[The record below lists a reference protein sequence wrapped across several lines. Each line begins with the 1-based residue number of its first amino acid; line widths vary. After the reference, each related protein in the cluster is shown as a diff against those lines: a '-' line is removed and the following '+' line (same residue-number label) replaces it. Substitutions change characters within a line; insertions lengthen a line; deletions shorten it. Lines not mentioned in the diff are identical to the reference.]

1 MRSLA
6 GALNDFTSTNSYH
19 NVMGRDGW
27 LDKHA
32 RFVARVLFYA
42 AAAASIAAIFLVP
55 PAFFATSS
63 LVCLALF
70 TTCLAHR
77 RDMNCFGQSLFS
89 WMFSTSGVKALLGT
103 LIAASG
109 LSAAAGAA
117 SMAGLISIAFL
128 PAAAI
133 PIVMV
138 ASLIAC
144 AVFVVGYR
152 YFGSSSY
159 EVNPLPPK
167 PRPPGGRLDVVDECG
182 DLSLSPGSS
191 PGSSPSSSPS
201 PSRRSSLG
209 SDS

>member
-1 MRSLA
+1 MIMRWVIQTVVGSNFYHKVMEKE
-6 GALNDFTSTNSYH
+6 GALH
-19 NVMGRDGW
+19 RNVRYN
-27 LDKHA
+27 
-32 RFVARVLFYA
+32 ARVLFYA

-70 TTCLAHR
+70 TTYLAHR

-89 WMFSTSGVKALLGT
+89 WIFSASGVKALLGT

-159 EVNPLPPK
+159 EVDPLPPK
-167 PRPPGGRLDVVDECG
+167 PHPPGGRSDVVDEGG

-201 PSRRSSLG
+201 LGPSPG

>member
-1 MRSLA
+1 MIMQSVIQTVVGSSFYDNVMEKE
-6 GALNDFTSTNSYH
+6 GALNENAKYF
-19 NVMGRDGW
+19 
-27 LDKHA
+27 
-32 RFVARVLFYA
+32 ARVLFYA

-70 TTCLAHR
+70 TTYLAHR

-89 WMFSTSGVKALLGT
+89 WVFSASGVKALLGT

-152 YFGSSSY
+152 YMGSSRY
-159 EVNPLPPK
+159 EVEPLEVDPLLPK
-167 PRPPGGRLDVVDECG
+167 PRPSDGRSDVVG
-182 DLSLSPGSS
+182 GGLSP
-191 PGSSPSSSPS
+191 SPSTSPSQSPS

-209 SDS
+209 LDS